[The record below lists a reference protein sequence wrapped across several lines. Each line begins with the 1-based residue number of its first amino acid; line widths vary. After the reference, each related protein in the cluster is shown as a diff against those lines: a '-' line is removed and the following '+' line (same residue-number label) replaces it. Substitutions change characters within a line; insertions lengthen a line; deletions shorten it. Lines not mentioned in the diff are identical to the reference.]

1 MRKTYSKYKS
11 SEVEWIGE
19 IPTHWDCGKM
29 KYVLSN
35 NDGGVW
41 GNDVENEEEG
51 NIVIRSTEI
60 TIDGNWDFSNPLKRI
75 LTENEISK
83 SKLYEGDIV
92 ITKSSGSPQHIG
104 KSVIVSKEIEL
115 MNCCYSNF
123 VQRIRFRNYN
133 PKLYHFILNSDI
145 GRSQFK
151 YLTTSSTGLGNLN
164 GSSLNDVLLP
174 FIPLN
179 EQEQIVKYL
188 DEKTTQIDNLISITE
203 DKINLLK
210 QKRTSQINEVVTK
223 GLNKE
228 VKLKDS
234 GVEWIGEIPTHWDR
248 VCIKR
253 LVSTKLCDGPHITP
267 NFIETGVPFIS
278 VESIKDDK
286 IDFDFLRGYISEEDD
301 IEFSK
306 KTKPKKDDILLVK
319 SGSTTG
325 KVTIVETDIDFNI
338 WSPLCLIR
346 TKKEKVLPRFVFLS
360 MKSDFFQITIQQ
372 SWSFGT
378 QPNIGMGVIENL
390 FLVIPP
396 IKEQKDIISFID
408 KENKKI
414 DDLISI
420 EKRRVETLKEYRQSL
435 ISEVITGKIKVIE

>member
-11 SEVEWIGE
+11 SGVEWIGE
-19 IPTHWDCGKM
+19 IP
-29 KYVLSN
+29 
-35 NDGGVW
+35 
-41 GNDVENEEEG
+41 E
-51 NIVIRSTEI
+51 
-60 TIDGNWDFSNPLKRI
+60 NWDFIRLKHEYKIQKGKIPKIIFEEHKEDHVPYLSMDVIRGSQTIGYVHNEDGVYVYKGQVLILWDGSNSGEIFKVEKEGI
-75 LTENEISK
+75 L
-83 SKLYEGDIV
+83 
-92 ITKSSGSPQHIG
+92 
-104 KSVIVSKEIEL
+104 
-115 MNCCYSNF
+115 
-123 VQRIRFRNYN
+123 
-133 PKLYHFILNSDI
+133 
-145 GRSQFK
+145 
-151 YLTTSSTGLGNLN
+151 SSTMGVLNKIGNQLN
-164 GSSLNDVLLP
+164 EDFSFYQLKSFEPEIRNNTNGMGIPHVDGSYVRSL
-174 FIPLN
+174 PLFVPPLT

-203 DKINLLK
+203 DKIDLLK
-210 QKRTSQINEVVTK
+210 QKRTSQINQVITK

-234 GVEWIGEIPTHWDR
+234 GVEWIGKIPNHWDR
-248 VCIKR
+248 VCVKR

-267 NFIETGVPFIS
+267 NFIDTGVPFIS

-286 IDFDFLRGYISEEDD
+286 IDFDFLRGYISKEDD

-306 KTKPKKDDILLVK
+306 KTKPEKDDILLVK

-414 DDLISI
+414 DNLISI

-435 ISEVITGKIKVIE
+435 ISEVITGKIKVID